1 VVRRRDVIAGL
12 LASAVAGSAHAQ
24 QTGKVYRIALV
35 RNVATMADT
44 SEHGDIPF
52 YQAMF
57 AELRRLGYVEGQDLV
72 VERYSSG
79 NQAERFAKVAGEVV
93 TSAPDLVFV
102 SGGRSLL
109 LALKAAT
116 TTIPMVVATSEAVRS
131 GVVASLAKPGGN
143 ITGISVDAGAEIW
156 GKRLELLREAVP
168 KLSRVGYLST
178 QLSWEG
184 REATALREAAL
195 RAAIRLVS
203 LLLDGHTDEAEYRRV
218 FGAIAPERVDA
229 LIVSNGAENIANRRL
244 IVELAAE
251 TRVPAIYPYRM
262 HVDLSGLIAYAV
274 DLRELGRR
282 AATAIDQILR
292 GAKPGDIPIYQPTKF
307 ELIINLKTAK
317 TLGLT
322 IPAALLAQADEV
334 IE

>member
-1 VVRRRDVIAGL
+1 
-12 LASAVAGSAHAQ
+12 
-24 QTGKVYRIALV
+24 VYRIALV

-168 KLSRVGYLST
+168 KLSRVGFLGT
-178 QLSWEG
+178 QLSWE
-184 REATALREAAL
+184 APALTPLREAA
-195 RAAIRLVS
+195 RKVGIPLVS
-203 LLLDGHTDEAEYRRV
+203 LLLYGLTDEAEEYRRL
-218 FGAIAPERVDA
+218 FGTIAREGLD
-229 LIVSNGAENIANRRL
+229 
-244 IVELAAE
+244 
-251 TRVPAIYPYRM
+251 
-262 HVDLSGLIAYAV
+262 GLIGP
-274 DLRELGRR
+274 LRQKALRTDDSSWSWRR
-282 AATAIDQILR
+282 RPECRQSIHIVCMSTSVGSLR
-292 GAKPGDIPIYQPTKF
+292 MRSTSLSSA
-307 ELIINLKTAK
+307 
-317 TLGLT
+317 
-322 IPAALLAQADEV
+322 AALPTPSTRFSEA
-334 IE
+334 

>member
-1 VVRRRDVIAGL
+1 MRRRNFIAGL
-12 LASAVAGSAHAQ
+12 LVAATTGRAQAQ
-24 QTGKVYRIALV
+24 QTAKVYRIAIV
-35 RNVATMADT
+35 RDVATIAET
-44 SEHGDIPF
+44 SERSDNPF

-57 AELRRLGYVEGQDLV
+57 AELRRLGYVEGQNLV
-72 VERYSSG
+72 VERYPAG
-79 NQAERFAKVAGEVV
+79 NRAERYARVAGDVV
-93 TSAPDLVFV
+93 TSTPDLVFV
-102 SGGRSLL
+102 SGGRLL

-116 TTIPMVVATSEAVRS
+116 TVIPIVGATSEAV
-131 GVVASLAKPGGN
+131 GLGIVASLAKPGGN